1 MAKMQRG
8 RKDNGKNKKPCSVK
22 DKHGLMK
29 PLPCR
34 GKDDRGY
41 QNAWANYQ
49 KKVKG
54 FEKAGTKQD
63 AVNEAKSMAIQMYKK
78 GQDYT
83 RAKGYGKDVVYIEGK
98 GFISNPTEAQK
109 AKSVKRRGN
118 F

>member
-63 AVNEAKSMAIQMYKK
+63 DVNIAKTEAVKRYKAK
-78 GQDYT
+78 QDYT
-83 RAKGYGKDVVYIEGK
+83 RVPGYGTKVVYIEGQ
-98 GFISNPTEAQK
+98 GFITNPTEAQK